1 MQAFLTILRTDNE
14 EVSVVTL
21 KIITD
26 LHKNYK
32 NVLEEHVQP
41 FLDIVKEMFG
51 NMESAINEN
60 FGEESASVSI
70 ICFRFLSFYLFYYL
84 VTTFPQHTIKWQPSN
99 NNRRPAI
106 H

>member
-1 MQAFLTILRTDNE
+1 MQTFLTILRTDNE

-70 ICFRFLSFYLFYYL
+70 ICFRFFIILFILLSSHHLSTTHHQ
-84 VTTFPQHTIKWQPSN
+84 VT
-99 NNRRPAI
+99 AI
-106 H
+106 